1 MNSNGRNLLPPGLN
15 SPGFFEGFIM
25 KKGDEYTG
33 IVNRIDFPNKGI
45 VEVEGCEV
53 VVKNVLPGQE
63 VRFRISKK
71 RNGRVEGR
79 LLEVIKRA
87 DYEREADCPHY
98 PECGGCLYRTISY
111 EKELRIKE
119 DQVRRLLKPLGTGL
133 LAHFQGVKPS
143 PDTYGYRNK
152 MEFSFGDE
160 YKDGPLSLGLHKRG
174 GFYDIVNVS
183 ECRIVDEDYRTIL
196 KASQE
201 FFRKT
206 GLSFYRKM
214 QHKGYLRHLVVRK
227 AASTGEILVN
237 IVTTTQE
244 DYDMGDYASMLL
256 SLPLKGA
263 LAGILHT
270 LNDSLS
276 DVVTSDETKVLYGR
290 DYFYEELL
298 GLRFKIS
305 PFSFFQTNSKGAEV
319 LYSTAREYIIKK
331 RRQGTVLCLQNET
344 LENTDIATGDREP
357 SPVSSAGT
365 IFDLYS
371 GTGTIGQI
379 LSPAAGT
386 VIGVE
391 IVEEAVKAANENTK
405 LNGIDNCR
413 FLAGDVLKVIDD
425 IDEKPDFIVLD
436 PPRDGIHPKA
446 LPKIL
451 EKYKC
456 KNILYI
462 SCKITSLIRDLE
474 VLEEYGYLP
483 ESICCVDM
491 FPGTPNIETLCKL
504 TKMS

>member
-1 MNSNGRNLLPPGLN
+1 
-15 SPGFFEGFIM
+15 M

-45 VEVEGCEV
+45 VEVEECEV

-71 RNGRVEGR
+71 RNGRCEGR
-79 LLEVIKRA
+79 LIEVVKRA
-87 DYEREADCPHY
+87 DYEKEPDCPHY

-111 EKELRIKE
+111 EKELEIKE
-119 DQVRRLLKPLGTGL
+119 DQVWRLLEPLGTGL

-319 LYSTAREYIIKK
+319 LYSTAREYIFKK
-331 RRQGTVLCLQNET
+331 RRQ
-344 LENTDIATGDREP
+344 
-357 SPVSSAGT
+357 GT

-456 KNILYI
+456 ENILYI

>member
-1 MNSNGRNLLPPGLN
+1 MNSNGRNLIPPGLN
-15 SPGFFEGFIM
+15 SPGFFEDLDM

-33 IVNRIDFPNKGI
+33 IVERIDFPNKGI
-45 VEVEGCEV
+45 VRIEDSEV

-63 VRFRISKK
+63 VRFRINKK

-111 EKELRIKE
+111 EKEQRIKE
-119 DQVRRLLKPLGTGL
+119 DQVRRLIKKWDC
-133 LAHFQGVKPS
+133 FEGVKAS
-143 PDTYGYRNK
+143 PVYYGYRNK

-160 YKDGPLSLGLHKRG
+160 YKEGPLSLGLHKRG
-174 GFYDIVNVS
+174 GFYDIVNLC
-183 ECRIVDEDYRTIL
+183 ECKIVDEDYRSIL
-196 KASQE
+196 KASQD

-244 DYDMGDYASMLL
+244 DYDMGDYASMLS
-256 SLPLKGA
+256 SLPLKGT

-276 DVVTSDETKVLYGR
+276 DVVTSDETKILYGR

-319 LYSTAREYIIKK
+319 LYTTAREYIIKK
-331 RRQGTVLCLQNET
+331 RRQGTVLCLQDET
-344 LENTDIATGDREP
+344 LENTDIAKGDREP

-379 LSPAAGT
+379 LSPAADK

-391 IVEEAVKAANENTK
+391 IVEEAVAAANENTK
-405 LNGIDNCR
+405 LNGIENCR
-413 FLAGDVLKVIDD
+413 FIAGDVLKAIDD

-451 EKYKC
+451 EKYQC
-456 KNILYI
+456 DRILYI

-474 VLEEYGYLP
+474 VLEEYGYKP
-483 ESICCVDM
+483 ERICCVDM
-491 FPGTPNIETLCKL
+491 FPGTPNIETLCLLRKGRQ
-504 TKMS
+504 TSI

>member
-1 MNSNGRNLLPPGLN
+1 
-15 SPGFFEGFIM
+15 M
-25 KKGDEYTG
+25 KKGEEYTG
-33 IVNRIDFPNKGI
+33 LVERIDFPNKGI
-45 VEVEGCEV
+45 VRIEDHEV

-63 VRFRISKK
+63 VRFRINKK

-98 PECGGCLYRTISY
+98 PDCGGCLYRTISY
-111 EKELRIKE
+111 EKELQIKE
-119 DQVRRLLKPLGTGL
+119 DQVIRLLKKWDC
-133 LAHFQGVKPS
+133 FEGVKPS

-174 GFYDIVNVS
+174 GFYDIVNVCQ
-183 ECRIVDEDYRTIL
+183 CRIVDEDYRTIL
-196 KASQE
+196 KASQD

-206 GLSFYRKM
+206 GLPFYRKM
-214 QHKGYLRHLVVRK
+214 QHTGYLRHLVVRK
-227 AASTGEILVN
+227 AASTGEILIN

-244 DYDMGDYASMLL
+244 DYDMGDYASML
-256 SLPLKGA
+256 STLPLQGT

-270 LNDSLS
+270 HNDSLS
-276 DVVTSDETKVLYGR
+276 DVVTSDETRILYGR

-319 LYSTAREYIIKK
+319 LYSTAREYIMGESV
-331 RRQGTVLCLQNET
+331 GTV
-344 LENTDIATGDREP
+344 G
-357 SPVSSAGT
+357 GT

-379 LSPAAGT
+379 LSPAAGA

-391 IVEEAVKAANENTK
+391 IVEEAVAAANENTK

-456 KNILYI
+456 EHILYI

-483 ESICCVDM
+483 ERICCVDM

>member
-1 MNSNGRNLLPPGLN
+1 
-15 SPGFFEGFIM
+15 M
-25 KKGDEYTG
+25 KKGEEYTG
-33 IVNRIDFPNKGI
+33 IVERIDFPNKGI
-45 VEVEGCEV
+45 VRIEDHEV

-63 VRFRISKK
+63 VRFRINKK

-98 PECGGCLYRTISY
+98 PDCGGCLYRTISY

-119 DQVRRLLKPLGTGL
+119 DQVRRLLEPLGTHCCADAVDPLLRRPSTYDGV

-201 FFRKT
+201 YFRKT
-206 GLSFYRKM
+206 GLSFYKKM
-214 QHKGYLRHLVVRK
+214 QHRGYLRHLVVRK
-227 AASTGEILVN
+227 AASTGEILIN
-237 IVTTTQE
+237 IVTTSQE
-244 DYDMGDYASMLL
+244 DFDMSGYAKTLTNL
-256 SLPLKGA
+256 NLTGTI
-263 LAGILHT
+263 AGILHT

-276 DVVTSDETKVLYGR
+276 DVVTSDGTKVLYGR

-319 LYSTAREYIIKK
+319 LYSTARDYIIKK
-331 RRQGTVLCLQNET
+331 RRQV
-344 LENTDIATGDREP
+344 
-357 SPVSSAGT
+357 

-379 LSPAAGT
+379 LSPAADK

-391 IVEEAVKAANENTK
+391 IVEEAVAAANENTQ
-405 LNGIDNCR
+405 LNGIHNCR

-474 VLEEYGYLP
+474 VLEEHGYHP
-483 ESICCVDM
+483 ERICCVDM
-491 FPGTPNIETLCKL
+491 FPGTPNIETLCRLRK
-504 TKMS
+504 TD